1 MPETKPDSSKLVWS
15 RKNHDYA
22 DPGQERTTPTEEIP
36 EEFQTEVPLPGTNRK
51 QITDN
56 RLCYNW
62 QPGPD
67 GGRLVECSSVWA
79 DADKQGFVSPEETDS
94 IDNK

>member
-1 MPETKPDSSKLVWS
+1 MKEIYSDSNKLARS

-22 DPGQERTTPTEEIP
+22 DPGQERTTPLEEIP
-36 EEFQTEVPLPGTNRK
+36 DEFQMEVPLPGGKK
-51 QITDN
+51 QIVDK

-67 GGRLVECSSVWA
+67 GGRLVECGSVWA
-79 DADKQGFVSPEETDS
+79 DADKQGFISPEENNLQET
-94 IDNK
+94 K